1 MHLCPMQTP
10 AVVPIPHVGGPVVG
24 PGAPTVLIAG
34 LPAAVVGDMCICVG
48 PPDVIAMGSFTVLS
62 NGKPTA
68 RMGDM
73 TVHGGAI
80 IAGCPTVMIGDSGG
94 GAGGGAAA
102 TMLAARVSGAA
113 FTAMNCPA
121 DGAAAAAAKS
131 SAFLGTL
138 GASTAGAAGSAPASS
153 TDTQKNWVE
162 IELVDQENKP
172 VANERYRVTVPGR
185 DPIEGFLSAEGLA
198 RVDGIDPGS
207 CTIEFPD
214 LDGRTW
220 KPS

>member
-1 MHLCPMQTP
+1 
-10 AVVPIPHVGGPVVG
+10 
-24 PGAPTVLIAG
+24 
-34 LPAAVVGDMCICVG
+34 
-48 PPDVIAMGSFTVLS
+48 MGSFTVLS

-80 IAGCPTVMIGDSGG
+80 LAGCPTVLVGDSGG
-94 GAGGGAAA
+94 GAGSGAAG
-102 TMLAARVSGAA
+102 TMSAARVIGAA

-121 DGAAAAAAKS
+121 DAAAAAVAKS

-138 GASTAGAAGSAPASS
+138 GASTAGARESAAGSSADAK
-153 TDTQKNWVE
+153 KNWVE

-198 RVDGIDPGS
+198 RVDGIDPGN

-214 LDGRTW
+214 LDGKTW